1 MYYKDHV
8 EEATMKIYGQG
19 LYHLKD
25 INMSQLNEH
34 NCDVTL
40 RFGNQTKTAHKSVL
54 ASMFLYFKRMFTHPL
69 QENKTGVVHFL

>member
-1 MYYKDHV
+1 MSNERRVDESTVKVYDRGSDHF
-8 EEATMKIYGQG
+8 
-19 LYHLKD
+19 KD
-25 INMSQLNEH
+25 IDMTRVNDQ

-40 RFGNQTKTAHKSVL
+40 RFGSQTKRAHKSVL